1 VWQRGDFE
9 ANEPPRRLW
18 VSCVS
23 SGDTLGTGWTQDIVV
38 WLAHGERHE
47 IAEKFLSGSEVIKVT
62 I

>member
-47 IAEKFLSGSEVIKVT
+47 IAEKF
-62 I
+62 